1 MQRYEIAK
9 QQRVIVRAAI
19 RALGLPGVTVE
30 ESDCGYIRV
39 ESHGQLSLLPMSYGH
54 RDEFTLRADRYR
66 ARPGRYPLRE
76 GQYNLPGILRTV
88 RTLVEQAHGRNQA
101 YAARLTKEE
110 LEEHNYK
117 VSVALLHAVAST
129 HGWTVS
135 VALGEPQVYIKGL
148 RITGSHA
155 YSNRLRVYWMD
166 WMGRQLIAEARP
178 ETLPEFIAALDNF
191 LKINEV

>member
-1 MQRYEIAK
+1 METRYEIAK

-39 ESHGQLSLLPMSYGH
+39 ESHGQLSLLPMSYGY
-54 RDEFTLRADRYR
+54 RDEFTLRADRFR
-66 ARPGRYPLRE
+66 ARAGQYPLRD

-88 RTLVEQAHGRNQA
+88 RTLVEMSHGGNQA
-101 YAARLTKEE
+101 RAACLVREE
-110 LEEHNYK
+110 MRERNYEA
-117 VSVALLHAVAST
+117 SVALLHSTASAN
-129 HGWTVS
+129 GWTVG

-155 YSNRLRVYWMD
+155 HADRLHVD
-166 WMGRQLIAEARP
+166 WMGKMLEEARP
-178 ETLPEFIAALDNF
+178 ETLPAFIAALDNF

>member
-54 RDEFTLRADRYR
+54 RDEFTLRADRYS
-66 ARPGRYPLRE
+66 ARPGQYPLRD

-88 RTLVEQAHGRNQA
+88 RRLVEESHLRNQA
-101 YAARLTKEE
+101 WAANLRREEERERNYAA
-110 LEEHNYK
+110 
-117 VSVALLHAVAST
+117 SVELLHAAASKY
-129 HGWTVS
+129 GWTVG
-135 VALGEPQVYIKGL
+135 VVLGEPQAYIKGL

-155 YSNRLRVYWMD
+155 HADRLRVHWT
-166 WMGRQLIAEARP
+166 GQVITEARH
-178 ETLPEFIAALDNF
+178 ETLPAFIAALDNF